1 MSASVEGG
9 AGRTDHALER
19 LIFFSDAVFAIAIT
33 LLVVEI
39 RVPHLPKDSPDVA
52 YWAQLAGLF
61 PSLMGWLISFAVI
74 GLFWMGHH
82 RAFAMTARYHGRILA
97 WNMALLGTM
106 AFMPFVTAF
115 MAQNLNQRVPTLIY
129 CGTLLL
135 AALLNIVVVRIATSP
150 PMVDP
155 AADPPTIH
163 YARGRGMA
171 VALGAS
177 TALVAAFFFPVYAQI
192 GLATIGLW
200 RRLLTKRPAASPLA

>member
-1 MSASVEGG
+1 MNASVGE
-9 AGRTDHALER
+9 GRTEHPLER
-19 LIFFSDAVFAIAIT
+19 LVFFSDAVFAIAIT

-39 RVPHLPKDSPDVA
+39 RVPHLDKGSPDIA
-52 YWAQLAGLF
+52 YWAELAKLI

-82 RAFAMTARYHGRILA
+82 RAFAMTARYHARILG

-129 CGTLLL
+129 CATLLL
-135 AALLNIVVVRIATSP
+135 AALLNIIVVRIATSP

-155 AADPPTIH
+155 AADPATIH
-163 YARGRGMA
+163 YARGRGIA
-171 VALGAS
+171 VALGAV
-177 TALVAAFFFPVYAQI
+177 TALAAAFFIPVYAQV

-200 RRLLTKRPAASPLA
+200 RRMLVKRPAASPLA